1 MKHLILL
8 SVLAFSITARSQGYA
23 NFGVS
28 TLAYKSGFKNSVNIA
43 AGGKFGNFGVGGSVD
58 LYTSNKMLIPTV
70 DLRYFYKR
78 YFIAVQPGWT
88 VYNKKGVVGSF
99 AGSSIIGANFKKGEI
114 GLTVFAGYQYY
125 SFQNKQNSDVLKTG
139 IAVLF

>member
-1 MKHLILL
+1 MKHLVLISLL
-8 SVLAFSITARSQGYA
+8 ALTTAAKSQGYA
-23 NFGVS
+23 NMGVS
-28 TLAYKSGFKNSVNIA
+28 QLVYKSGLKNSVNIT
-43 AGGKFGNFGVGGSVD
+43 GGAKVGSFGVGGSVD
-58 LYTSNKMLIPTV
+58 LYTNNKMLIPTV
-70 DLRYFYKR
+70 DLRYFYKK

-88 VYNKKGVVGSF
+88 VYNQNGVVGSF